1 MIIEVS
7 YLYKVI
13 DKHDET
19 ASYVYNEVQI
29 LIVIII
35 HLLLCGCKGML
46 DSFMASILT
55 THVECYNRLL
65 VV

>member
-1 MIIEVS
+1 M
-7 YLYKVI
+7 VI

-19 ASYVYNEVQI
+19 AGYVYNEVQI

-55 THVECYNRLL
+55 TYVECYNRLL